1 MPEGGKIKIFTRKST
16 TKDIPIIQIGF
27 VDTGDGINDGT
38 IKKIFEPFF
47 TTKDDGT
54 GLGLAIVR
62 KIIEL
67 HEGRINI
74 FSGPEKGTTIM
85 VSLPGSQY
93 DVLSTSRE
101 TGFLSNVMA

>member
-1 MPEGGKIKIFTRKST
+1 
-16 TKDIPIIQIGF
+16 
-27 VDTGDGINDGT
+27 
-38 IKKIFEPFF
+38 
-47 TTKDDGT
+47 
-54 GLGLAIVR
+54 LGLAIVR